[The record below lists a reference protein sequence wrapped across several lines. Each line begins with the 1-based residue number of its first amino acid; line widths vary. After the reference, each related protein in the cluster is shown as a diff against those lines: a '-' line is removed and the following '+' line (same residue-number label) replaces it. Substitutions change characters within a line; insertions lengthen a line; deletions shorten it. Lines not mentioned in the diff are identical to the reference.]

1 MNSQHMIKEVCI
13 CKMNLIGRKSKQ
25 QGKKKKKEAK
35 RENGPKQSAQC
46 NLVNV
51 VCINQF
57 SHKKNWRKDF
67 IFLF

>member
-1 MNSQHMIKEVCI
+1 
-13 CKMNLIGRKSKQ
+13 MNLIGRKSKR
-25 QGKKKKKEAK
+25 QGKKKKEAK

-57 SHKKNWRKDF
+57 SHKKKCGGRTLYF
-67 IFLF
+67 YFRIF